1 MRRLQRPALSP
12 KASSFLR
19 QRTAKVTVAANP
31 QVEAKRLWQQ
41 KSNKAFQEVRA
52 ALGRMA
58 SGLERCMYCE
68 DSQGTAID
76 HFWPQAL
83 YPQRAFDW
91 DNYLLAC
98 SHCNSNQK
106 RDQFPL
112 DPAGLPQLIE
122 PCLEDPL
129 THLSFS
135 TSTGRYEPRQG
146 SAKGT
151 ASIQVFGLNRPVLC
165 DGRCDAWV
173 ALGQLLACYAD
184 SRAQGNDG
192 LASKIEKL
200 VRRHPFAGVL
210 AALLQIAA
218 GPEPDLFL
226 EPATLKAIQTYPEI
240 LTWN

>member
-1 MRRLQRPALSP
+1 MAAEKQQGVSRGPGGPRAHGQRARTLHVLRGQPRDRDRSLLAPGPLSE
-12 KASSFLR
+12 
-19 QRTAKVTVAANP
+19 T
-31 QVEAKRLWQQ
+31 
-41 KSNKAFQEVRA
+41 
-52 ALGRMA
+52 
-58 SGLERCMYCE
+58 
-68 DSQGTAID
+68 
-76 HFWPQAL
+76 
-83 YPQRAFDW
+83 AFDW